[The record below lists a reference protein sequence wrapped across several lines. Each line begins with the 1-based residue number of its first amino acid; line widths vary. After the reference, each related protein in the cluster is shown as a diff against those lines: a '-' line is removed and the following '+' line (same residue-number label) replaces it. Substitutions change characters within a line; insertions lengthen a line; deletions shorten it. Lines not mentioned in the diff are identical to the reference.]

1 MPFWV
6 LQHLL
11 IITTS
16 AVIIVLVVCDM
27 LHKSCIIWHAK
38 RPRTIVTSL
47 IVTSLALPGWNESTC
62 FWWNQVIVEMM
73 TIAFIYNVFRQF
85 GGVCVSEFVAEL

>member
-1 MPFWV
+1 
-6 LQHLL
+6 
-11 IITTS
+11 
-16 AVIIVLVVCDM
+16 M

-38 RPRTIVTSL
+38 RPRTIVT
-47 IVTSLALPGWNESTC
+47 VTSLALPGWNESTC

-85 GGVCVSEFVAEL
+85 GGVCVSEFVAEQFTMSCIVFLNG